1 MKNFC
6 RHLRLTA
13 IKKSTDFTKQLNE
26 NFIRQPWIFRNAK
39 KDLAFI
45 FQMQPFPAL

>member
-1 MKNFC
+1 MKNLR
-6 RHLRLTA
+6 RHFRRTTVEKLA
-13 IKKSTDFTKQLNE
+13 DFTKQLNE

>member
-1 MKNFC
+1 MKNFR
-6 RHLRLTA
+6 RHFRQTA
-13 IKKSTDFTKQLNE
+13 VKKSADFTKQLNE